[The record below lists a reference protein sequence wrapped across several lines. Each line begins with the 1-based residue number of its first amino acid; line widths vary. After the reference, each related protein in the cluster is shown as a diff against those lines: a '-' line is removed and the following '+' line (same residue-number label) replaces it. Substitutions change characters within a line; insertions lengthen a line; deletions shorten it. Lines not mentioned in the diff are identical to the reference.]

1 MYSGCWSIVYCCFY
15 CLWQLRFVFVFNAV
29 LNPLK
34 PNGISL
40 FLSIGP
46 VHFRFKACYAVF
58 FMFIKIVM
66 ELSVNTQWIP

>member
-1 MYSGCWSIVYCCFY
+1 MVVGQMFIVVPIVCGNCVPSLFLMQYLPHF
-15 CLWQLRFVFVFNAV
+15 
-29 LNPLK
+29 
-34 PNGISL
+34 L

-66 ELSVNTQWIP
+66 ELSVSTQWIP